1 MTNKLRTLLD
11 ERNLTR
17 YWLAK
22 QLDIKPPFIYR
33 ICDNN
38 DKANIP
44 PEMELKIKELL
55 GLDSTDELY

>member
-22 QLDIKPPFIYR
+22 KLGVHPPFIYR
-33 ICDNN
+33 ICNNN

-44 PEMELKIKELL
+44 PEMVPKIKELL
-55 GLDSTDELY
+55 NLETTDELY